1 MSIVFKLL
9 KRIVAVFFAL
19 IILFVVVI
27 LAWRIFSSGNPKS
40 METLYADGRLAE
52 LYESKGEDMYMFRQE
67 QRSITSGEKNYG
79 YFGITD
85 YVIIPEADEI
95 QLTVRYNNSTLR
107 HTAEDFGLD
116 EAPSRDADVYDVTLL
131 LAIDLTP
138 ENKDDNLGNDENSVK
153 FIRCHG
159 ETVASEQKNLYNF
172 RRLVFT
178 LDGEDADLSE
188 LLDEGLLLAIYADF
202 YYVDAVDYESEA
214 YGTLCLYDFKS
225 EDITVKLQKADRK
238 ALEAFE

>member
-40 METLYADGRLAE
+40 MEMLHADGRLAE
-52 LYESKGEDMYMFRQE
+52 LYESQGEDMYMFRQE

-116 EAPSRDADVYDVTLL
+116 EVPSRDADVYDVTLL
-131 LAIDLTP
+131 LAVDLTP
-138 ENKDDNLGNDENSVK
+138 ENQDDNLGNDENSVK

-178 LDGEDADLSE
+178 VEGEDADLSE
-188 LLDEGLLLAIYADF
+188 LFDEGLLLAIYADF

-225 EDITVKLQKADRK
+225 ADIPIKLEKADRK

>member
-40 METLYADGRLAE
+40 METLHADRRLAD
-52 LYESKGEDMYMFRQE
+52 LSESKGEDMYMFRQE

-116 EAPSRDADVYDVTLL
+116 EVPSRDADVYDVTLL
-131 LAIDLTP
+131 LAVDLTP
-138 ENKDDNLGNDENSVK
+138 ENQDDNLGNDENSVK

-178 LDGEDADLSE
+178 VDGEDANLSE
-188 LLDEGLLLAIYADF
+188 LFDKGLLLAIYADF

-225 EDITVKLQKADRK
+225 EDIAVKLQKADRK